1 MKRVVL
7 DTNAYSDYQRWG
19 RWQWQI
25 QRAGQV
31 LMPVVVLAELK
42 YGFLSRESEPRNRLV
57 LQRFLNERRVSVL
70 LMTERTSDVYADFKT
85 QLKRQGTP
93 IPENDIWIAALC
105 YEAGG
110 SLASADTHFRHLPQ
124 LSLAVESS

>member
-1 MKRVVL
+1 MRRIVL
-7 DTNAYSDYQRWG
+7 DSNAYSDYQRCG

-25 QRAGQV
+25 QRAEQV
-31 LMPVVVLAELK
+31 LLPVVVLAELK
-42 YGFLSRESEPRNRLV
+42 FGFLSGELAPNNRFV

-93 IPENDIWIAALC
+93 LPENDIWIAAMC

-110 SLASADTHFRHLPQ
+110 TLASADSHFRHLPQ
-124 LSLAVESS
+124 LSLAAE

>member
-42 YGFLSRESEPRNRLV
+42 YGFLSGEVVPKNRLV

-70 LMTERTSDVYADFKT
+70 LMTERTSDVDVYADCKT
-85 QLKRQGTP
+85 QLKRQGT
-93 IPENDIWIAALC
+93 N
-105 YEAGG
+105 
-110 SLASADTHFRHLPQ
+110 H
-124 LSLAVESS
+124 